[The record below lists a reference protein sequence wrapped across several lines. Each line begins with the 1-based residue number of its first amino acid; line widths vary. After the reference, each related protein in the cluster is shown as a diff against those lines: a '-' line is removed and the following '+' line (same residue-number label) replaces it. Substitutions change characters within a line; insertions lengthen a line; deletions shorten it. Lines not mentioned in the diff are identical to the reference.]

1 MLRAACWVGKLMNYS
16 PVCFMMSSGHA
27 LPRNVCVGA
36 ATAGQ
41 LQSQW
46 AGGNL
51 GSVPTHF

>member
-16 PVCFMMSSGHA
+16 PVCFMISGHA
-27 LPRNVCVGA
+27 LPRNVYVGA